1 MALKCENK
9 RTCFTRKDG
18 KKCLSPNAW
27 VIFLRTNRNE
37 FSSIREASKVYRK
50 NFKPTLEKMIKD
62 RTKSVSLTAT
72 QKKTLF
78 DKTLCAHFYREMEAS
93 GKNTAS
99 NKKKVSSAMSKVLKR
114 TSVAQTLKKMGAT
127 HTAAALAAKEQAMKK
142 ANTDV
147 AIKEKI
153 AEGQRRK
160 AADIIKRAMKA
171 HTRARRLKKEADSAK
186 TRARGGTSSSKKR
199 TAAKDAKRKA
209 DTLQNSAENAA
220 KRAKTTSQAV
230 TEAKNTAKKVAKR
243 KIPRALAALDTS
255 RKGGGVGKKRR
266 KRGN

>member
-27 VIFLRTNRNE
+27 VIFLRTNKNE

-93 GKNTAS
+93 
-99 NKKKVSSAMSKVLKR
+99 
-114 TSVAQTLKKMGAT
+114 AT
-127 HTAAALAAKEQAMKK
+127 HTAAALSAKEQAMKK
-142 ANTDV
+142 ADTNV

-153 AEGQRRK
+153 AERQRRK
-160 AADIIKRAMKA
+160 AADIIKKAMKA
-171 HTRARRLKKEADSAK
+171 HTRARRLQKEADSAK
-186 TRARGGTSSSKKR
+186 TRARGSTSSSKKR

-209 DTLQNSAENAA
+209 DTLQNSAKNAA

-243 KIPRALAALDTS
+243 NIPRPVAALDTS
-255 RKGGGVGKKRR
+255 LKGGGVGKKRR